1 MVSDL
6 CKYMSLSSIFFL
18 FLMCAFVLREE
29 KSFLIKEILYQKKKK
44 KGYLLVSEELQK
56 EMIIKDFLSC
66 IMRLLNMKEKIYN
79 DT

>member
-1 MVSDL
+1 
-6 CKYMSLSSIFFL
+6 
-18 FLMCAFVLREE
+18 MCAFVLREE

>member
-1 MVSDL
+1 
-6 CKYMSLSSIFFL
+6 
-18 FLMCAFVLREE
+18 MCAFVLREE
-29 KSFLIKEILYQKKKK
+29 KSFLIKEILYQKKKKK